1 MYSHMERLDRLS
13 VHLVNPSDN
22 SFGTAVITPRWLFV
36 LAAATPRVAGD
47 PILVDESLEQIA
59 PETIQPGDI
68 VGISVHTGNAL
79 RGYEVGRMARSRG
92 AWVVYGGIHAT
103 LFPEEALERGEG
115 HAVVTG
121 DGDVAWGKA
130 VVDCMAGK
138 PEKIYEGGRIGG
150 SEFLAAR
157 WDLMDPE
164 KYMWASVQTIRGC
177 PKHCSFC
184 SVWRTD
190 GQKPRQRRFQSVVD
204 EIVALRRLGFRFIA
218 LADDNFYPVT
228 FTDLRLAKEQNNLA
242 RLEELTAIRA
252 ERFHLME
259 ELAKLPKDMVFYTQ
273 MTMEAGEDVVF
284 LDAMKKA
291 NIKGAL
297 VGIEAV
303 TPEGLKAVY
312 KDWNLSGDALARQL
326 QTFKEHGVHVL
337 GSFIFGLPTDKPST
351 FDATVAMAQKAGITF
366 AQFVMMTPFP
376 GTVDFGRWEKEQAE
390 NPTMVGDVPITRY
403 WLIPT
408 ATRPK
413 MFTPHPTMSSDEIRE
428 RTQKVWDRFYNWG
441 AIWKRSACCPNITSR
456 IAFMFLS
463 KLYRQM
469 YAGTGISTDSAR
481 RKKSKAWAKW
491 TARQCKKLFR
501 AKPMPELASPAWEL
515 GLSGLG
521 QAAFAGSEGAEMSG
535 PFIVISKEQ

>member
-1 MYSHMERLDRLS
+1 MS

-22 SFGTAVITPRWLFV
+22 AFGTAVITPRWLFV
-36 LAAATPRVAGD
+36 LAAATPQTAGD

-79 RGYEVGRMARSRG
+79 RGYEVGRMARDRG
-92 AWVVYGGIHAT
+92 AWVIYGGIHAT
-103 LFPEEALERGEG
+103 LFPEEALERGHA

-121 DGDVAWGKA
+121 DGDVVWGKA
-130 VVDCMAGK
+130 VADCLAGK
-138 PEKIYEGGRIGG
+138 PEKVYAGGRIGG
-150 SEFLAAR
+150 EEFLAAR

-190 GQKPRQRRFQSVVD
+190 GQKPRQRKFQSVID

-228 FTDLRLAKEQNNLA
+228 FTDLRLAREQGNTT
-242 RLEELTAIRA
+242 RLEELTAIKA

-259 ELAKLPKDMVFYTQ
+259 ELAKLPRDMVFYTQ
-273 MTMEAGEDVVF
+273 MTMEAGEDVAF

-312 KDWNLSGDALARQL
+312 KDWNLSGDAMARQL
-326 QTFKEHGVHVL
+326 LTFKEHGVHVL
-337 GSFIFGLPTDKPST
+337 GSFIFGLPTDRPST

-403 WLIPT
+403 WLIPI

-441 AIWKRSACCPNITSR
+441 AIWQRSACCPTITSR
-456 IAFMFLS
+456 VAFMFLS

-491 TARQCKKLFR
+491 TARQCKRLFR
-501 AKPMPELASPAWEL
+501 AKPMPELASRTWEA
-515 GLSGLG
+515 GFSPSIG
-521 QAAFAGSEGAEMSG
+521 QAAFAGDD
-535 PFIVISKEQ
+535 